1 MGGDQN
7 ALILEPFCKNAST
20 DPGIQLQLA
29 SVIDYNATNINDE
42 INKVFTLL
50 TKFLGDGSKSS
61 IHSQRSSNAKAN
73 VNRASAASATASTQV
88 SAKPKLP
95 QYSFTSR
102 SRPKD
107 GIKPCWVCKTTEHKT
122 FDCPV
127 IQDAQRQVGQASVAT
142 AVSPNDHAAESY
154 VVEGADDTIID
165 STGECFFLGSAEECI
180 DHGSPLD
187 SPTPNAFVSADACI
201 VLQSRNAKLPNS
213 TMWLIDSGAT
223 HHFTNNAAAIITPT
237 PSFLRARVANG
248 SVLQA
253 VSKGSVLLETIE
265 NGTSTRFVLTDVNY
279 VPAMPR
285 NLLPVSKLI
294 DQDFVVSLSSH
305 CTLSTNDR
313 IVARDPRG
321 SRLWS
326 LSAISDTPDEA
337 ASFLSRIER
346 FTLRKWHDRLG
357 HLNYQDVV
365 RMADKGLAAGI
376 KLTKQTMPFCMQ
388 CAEAKQTRN
397 RQGKQ
402 YTSR

>member
-1 MGGDQN
+1 
-7 ALILEPFCKNAST
+7 
-20 DPGIQLQLA
+20 
-29 SVIDYNATNINDE
+29 
-42 INKVFTLL
+42 
-50 TKFLGDGSKSS
+50 
-61 IHSQRSSNAKAN
+61 
-73 VNRASAASATASTQV
+73 
-88 SAKPKLP
+88 
-95 QYSFTSR
+95 
-102 SRPKD
+102 
-107 GIKPCWVCKTTEHKT
+107 
-122 FDCPV
+122 
-127 IQDAQRQVGQASVAT
+127 
-142 AVSPNDHAAESY
+142 
-154 VVEGADDTIID
+154 
-165 STGECFFLGSAEECI
+165 
-180 DHGSPLD
+180 
-187 SPTPNAFVSADACI
+187 
-201 VLQSRNAKLPNS
+201 
-213 TMWLIDSGAT
+213 MWLIDSGAT

-253 VSKGSVLLETIE
+253 VSKGSVLLKTIE
-265 NGTSTRFVLTDVNY
+265 NGTSTRFVLTDVSY